1 MRRIAILACRNAEE
15 VCAGVSCLQAFF
27 RRDGSFASYGDDALE
42 LTAVLHCNGCRGV
55 EDQGPFDQGEFRPLS
70 QDVVMQKKLERL
82 EREGVDTVHLGIC
95 CWNREGEICPW
106 AEEIQEEFRRRGMT
120 VVAGTHRHG

>member
-70 QDVVMQKKLERL
+70 QDVGMQKKLERL

-106 AEEIQEEFRRRGMT
+106 AEEIQE
-120 VVAGTHRHG
+120 